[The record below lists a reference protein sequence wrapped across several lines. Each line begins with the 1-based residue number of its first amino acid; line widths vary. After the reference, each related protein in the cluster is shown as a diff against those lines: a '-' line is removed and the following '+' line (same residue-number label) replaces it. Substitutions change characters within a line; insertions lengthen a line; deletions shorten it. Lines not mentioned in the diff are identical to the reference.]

1 MCPDRQILSLYFDS
15 ELPSPWKE
23 KMEAHLETC
32 VECRAALARYGK
44 IGDCF
49 RDLPEKTVEAAQ
61 DRVWEKL
68 SARGFPEA
76 PERVPVKR
84 NIPVRQILY
93 RRITLPLPAAAAA
106 VLVVVAFFTFVGIR
120 GLKSPSPQNTV
131 AAVVPD
137 YVQNIPAA
145 MPDYMQLFGDDQGF
159 PSQDMA
165 GVLQYL
171 SSQDYGDF
179 MVIRLPESRT
189 FSRIGEPALINAAD
203 YPRRNASR

>member
-1 MCPDRQILSLYFDS
+1 
-15 ELPSPWKE
+15 
-23 KMEAHLETC
+23 MEAHLESC
-32 VECRAALARYGK
+32 GECRAALARYGK
-44 IGDCF
+44 IGECF
-49 RDLPEKTVEAAQ
+49 RDLPEKTVEAARE
-61 DRVWEKL
+61 RVWEKIA
-68 SARGFPEA
+68 ARGFPEVQT
-76 PERVPVKR
+76 PEKMPAKRGVP
-84 NIPVRQILY
+84 IRQVLY
-93 RRITLPLPAAAAA
+93 RRVTLPLPAVAAAA
-106 VLVVVAFFTFVGIR
+106 IVVVAFFALIGIR
-120 GLKSPSPQNTV
+120 GIGRPSTQAPI

-137 YVQNIPAA
+137 YIQNIPAV

>member
-1 MCPDRQILSLYFDS
+1 
-15 ELPSPWKE
+15 
-23 KMEAHLETC
+23 MEAHLETC
-32 VECRAALARYGK
+32 EECRAALARYGK
-44 IGDCF
+44 IGECF
-49 RDLPEKTVEAAQ
+49 RDLPEKTVEAAR

-68 SARGFPEA
+68 SARGFPEVHA
-76 PERVPVKR
+76 PERMPTKQIVP
-84 NIPVRQILY
+84 IRQVLY
-93 RRITLPLPAAAAA
+93 RRVTLPLPAVAAAA
-106 VLVVVAFFTFVGIR
+106 LVVVAFFALVGIR
-120 GLKSPSPQNTV
+120 GLKSPSPQN
-131 AAVVPD
+131 AVTAVMPD
-137 YVQNIPAA
+137 YIPNIPVA

-179 MVIRLPESRT
+179 MVIRLPESKT